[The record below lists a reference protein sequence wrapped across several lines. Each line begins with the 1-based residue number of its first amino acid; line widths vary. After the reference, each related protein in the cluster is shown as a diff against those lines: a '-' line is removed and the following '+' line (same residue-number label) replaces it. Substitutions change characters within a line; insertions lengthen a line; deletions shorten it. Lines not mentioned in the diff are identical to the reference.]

1 MGNMDMI
8 DFLEPM
14 YRHFLLTK
22 FGKTEKEMRKEMKSD
37 GKSDKII
44 DEHMNKI
51 YENFVISAV
60 KQGGV

>member
-8 DFLEPM
+8 DFLEPV
-14 YRHFLLTK
+14 YKHFLLTK
-22 FGKTEKEMRKEMKSD
+22 FGKTEKEMRKEMEFD

-44 DEHMNKI
+44 DEYMNKM

-60 KQGGV
+60 RQGGI